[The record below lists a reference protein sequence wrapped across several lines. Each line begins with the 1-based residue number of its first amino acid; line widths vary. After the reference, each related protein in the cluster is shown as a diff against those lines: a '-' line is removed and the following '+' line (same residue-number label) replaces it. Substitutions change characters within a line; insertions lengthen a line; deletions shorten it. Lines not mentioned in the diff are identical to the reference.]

1 MTRQKKVSNILKYVF
16 FYILVISSLEKN
28 STHIQVSFQSV
39 TFNHNKVRSKL
50 KDNKKQTHT
59 HTNFKALQEK
69 IHSLKSVFSYLL
81 TYP

>member
-16 FYILVISSLEKN
+16 FYILAISSLEKN
-28 STHIQVSFQSV
+28 STHIQVSLQSV

-50 KDNKKQTHT
+50 KDNNKKNT